1 MHPQSSPT
9 SCRQGS
15 VSSSATSQPSSATP
29 SISDPWR
36 SSPPSC
42 GRKNPVKIVFINA
55 ALAALYYGLQG
66 LEILA
71 PDLVAVFDYWAIA
84 LLGTV
89 ALLLIDL
96 LMNYVYRTLRRVMSK
111 VLRDKHTS
119 EVTAEEIAREDE
131 ENKSPFD
138 EFDD

>member
-1 MHPQSSPT
+1 MHPQSLI
-9 SCRQGS
+9 
-15 VSSSATSQPSSATP
+15 SAVMWEKNVRWF
-29 SISDPWR
+29 ISY
-36 SSPPSC
+36 
-42 GRKNPVKIVFINA
+42 PVKIVFINA